1 MTSLFFT
8 EYEGNVDLHN
18 RMRANPWQSPF
29 VGANPMDYL
38 ERTHLPME
46 RGAISTGG
54 SQGEASTPN
63 ILSNP
68 SEGFGP
74 MSGLQYGRGKGPVI
88 PPSKV
93 NTLEMV
99 AFYGLAAVALYYIFK
114 KV

>member
-29 VGANPMDYL
+29 VGASPMDYL

-63 ILSNP
+63 RFDNP
-68 SEGFGP
+68 STMRGNGYKEFSDP
-74 MSGLQYGRGKGPVI
+74 MQVDYPMMIAMYGG
-88 PPSKV
+88 
-93 NTLEMV
+93 
-99 AFYGLAAVALYYIFK
+99 AALVLYYLFK
-114 KV
+114 KA